1 MLVECVPNFSEGRR
15 TAVIM
20 AITEAIRNAAPIHLL
35 NVSSD
40 PDHNRTVVTFVGAP
54 DAVVEA
60 AYAGVAAAAQHI
72 DMEQHSGVHPRVGAT
87 DVMPFVPLR
96 NISLEACAALATTLA
111 QRVAHTLEI
120 PVFLYEAAARRPER
134 RALPYVRRDQY
145 ERLKTTIRSDPDR
158 EPDFGPKQLGSAGAV
173 IIGVRAPLVAFN
185 AYLDTDDVSIAQA
198 IARRVR
204 TSGGGLPYVRALG
217 LLVKDRAQVSMNLTD
232 FRQTSLFSAL
242 EAVRRE
248 AQQHHTGVTHTEL
261 VGLVPQAALIDAAL
275 AYLGLPVSARDLVLE
290 QRVGAAIGDYREI
303 PFE

>member
-87 DVMPFVPLR
+87 DVMP
-96 NISLEACAALATTLA
+96 ISLEACAALATTLA

-248 AQQHHTGVTHTEL
+248 AQQHHTVVTHTEL